1 MSLDKKDRIKNQ
13 SLFENLTLKDAA
25 STKVGESRARTIEA
39 NMGFKWNGKGS
50 EVKSV
55 AGRYSGA
62 VNIKVKSSK
71 GGSIDVSERGEKL

>member
-1 MSLDKKDRIKNQ
+1 MLIKKKHEPFYCDTIQMSMDKKDRIKNQ

-39 NMGFKWNGKGS
+39 NMDYNQRRNGRGS

-55 AGRYSGA
+55 SG
-62 VNIKVKSSK
+62 
-71 GGSIDVSERGEKL
+71 GY